1 MAAGTHVSLHTHN
14 PGDCVLRQQ
23 FSVARKA
30 ATKLRNTYFKQ
41 QCCTYSRNP
50 KKFWKLIND
59 LTGRSKNH
67 STPQAPLQDL
77 SDQFTSVVIDLERP
91 SQLSAGKIDHADVVN
106 GRFLEN
112 FSTVS
117 ATEVYSL
124 LKDLDSSKAPGSDWI
139 SASILKNCASV
150 IAPSVATLFNTTIKT
165 GHLPKQFKK
174 ATIAPV
180 FKSGDKHVAAN
191 YRPISLLPILSK
203 VLEKVI
209 ASQLK
214 RYLKEHSLL
223 PAEQFAYRDRHST
236 EDALVYTVNKLLH
249 ARDVGQ

>member
-1 MAAGTHVSLHTHN
+1 MQLLLSHMFLSFMVRTS
-14 PGDCVLRQQ
+14 
-23 FSVARKA
+23 
-30 ATKLRNTYFKQ
+30 
-41 QCCTYSRNP
+41 
-50 KKFWKLIND
+50 
-59 LTGRSKNH
+59 
-67 STPQAPLQDL
+67 PL
-77 SDQFTSVVIDLERP
+77 S
-91 SQLSAGKIDHADVVN
+91 
-106 GRFLEN
+106 

-124 LKDLDSSKAPGSDWI
+124 LKDLDSSKAPGSDGI
-139 SASILKNCASV
+139 PASILKNCASV

-214 RYLKEHSLL
+214 SYLKEHSLL

-236 EDALVYTVNKLLH
+236 EDALVYRRIPLASPPVYSPTRV
-249 ARDVGQ
+249 